1 MLVKVV
7 QKEVI
12 NIISAYAPQ
21 SNCSQDEKD
30 LFRSHVY
37 CTLYYI
43 NVKNVIYQFKT
54 HCKDDVMTSLH

>member
-30 LFRSHVY
+30 LFIEELETLARAVLQTERLVIGADMNAHVGADA
-37 CTLYYI
+37 
-43 NVKNVIYQFKT
+43 N
-54 HCKDDVMTSLH
+54 